1 MAELSERKQRLL
13 AAMIEAYIRTGEP
26 VGSKALVE
34 LMDNAVSSATIRNEM
49 AELTQMG
56 YLTQPHTSAGRVP
69 TAPAFRLYIDRL
81 MPRRPLDEERRQDI
95 DRMLSGAGNDPER
108 LIADAADTLAALTGC
123 AAVSTSPSEQDA
135 TLRRLEMM
143 RISPR
148 TAAVVMMTSSGL
160 IRNRLCCFDHPVSAE
175 RLHEMA
181 QRTEKRFGGMPLS
194 DITLPTV
201 QGLAMSLGAD
211 GLHMAPLFTTLMEL
225 AQEAAE
231 AEVTLRGQLNLL
243 QHPDYDSERARL
255 LLGFLSRQELL
266 TNMLAACTGGL
277 RVVLGSES
285 VRPELTG
292 SSLIVAHYKGGNG
305 GDGAIG
311 VIGPLRMDYAATIP
325 RIEYLATALSRTLE
339 RLSEL

>member
-34 LMDNAVSSATIRNEM
+34 LMDHAVSSATIRNEM

-81 MPRRPLDEERRQDI
+81 MPRRPLEEERRQDI
-95 DRMLSGAGNDPER
+95 DRMISGAGNDPER
-108 LIADAADTLAALTGC
+108 LVSDAADALAELTGC
-123 AAVSTSPSEQDA
+123 AAVSSTPSEQDA

-143 RISPR
+143 CITPR
-148 TAAVVMMTSSGL
+148 MAAIVMMTSSGL
-160 IRNRLCCFDHPVSAE
+160 IRNRLCCLDRPVSAE
-175 RLHEMA
+175 RLHELAGQM
-181 QRTEKRFGGMPLS
+181 EKRFGGMPLS
-194 DITLPTV
+194 DITLPAV
-201 QGLAMSLGAD
+201 QGLAMSLGAE
-211 GLHMAPLFTTLMEL
+211 GLYLAPLFTTLMDL

-231 AEVTLRGQLNLL
+231 AEITLRGQLNLL

-285 VRPELTG
+285 VRPELSG
-292 SSLIVAHYKGGNG
+292 SSLIVTHYQGGNG
-305 GDGAIG
+305 GKGAIG
-311 VIGPLRMDYAATIP
+311 VIGPQRMDYAATIP
-325 RIEYLATALSRTLE
+325 HIEYLASALSRALG
-339 RLSEL
+339 RLNEL